1 MLGLMR
7 SVRLSEH
14 QLKASYGPGTEAT
27 IAGKKGQSSPSGD
40 QRRPNTLAF
49 LRSDRVTAV
58 VPGNESCHAWSVKHR
73 TRVSSAVLSDF
84 ISFLFA
90 LDLNKHEELTVNV
103 DMEKL

>member
-14 QLKASYGPGTEAT
+14 QLKASYGLGIGLGTEAT

-40 QRRPNTLAF
+40 QRCPNTLAF

-58 VPGNESCHAWSVKHR
+58 VPGSDSCHAWSNTGHVCLQLYSR
-73 TRVSSAVLSDF
+73 
-84 ISFLFA
+84 ISFHFCL
-90 LDLNKHEELTVNV
+90 LLT
-103 DMEKL
+103 